1 MISHVVWTQEQEAQL
16 VGLFDAFLAGVAETT
31 GHSPLSTWGR
41 LNQILTEAEE
51 RLNQLLT
58 EAEEERS

>member
-1 MISHVVWTQEQEAQL
+1 MINHFVWTQEQEAQL

-31 GHSPLSTWGR
+31 GHSPLSTWVR

-51 RLNQLLT
+51 
-58 EAEEERS
+58 ERS